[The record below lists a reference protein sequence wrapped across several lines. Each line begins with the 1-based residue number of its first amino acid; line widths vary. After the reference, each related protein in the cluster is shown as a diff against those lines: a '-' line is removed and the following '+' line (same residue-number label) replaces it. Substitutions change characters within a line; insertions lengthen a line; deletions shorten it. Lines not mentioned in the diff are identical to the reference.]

1 MKKDGSVSK
10 VYKSNNKQADTES
23 KSVYANAP
31 KTSGIMLASSFIVE
45 PKQDLKFKAIL
56 MGMNIDPDFVLSKQ
70 TLPKIMEL
78 KKQAANF
85 LSLSKHLKRKKEEMN

>member
-1 MKKDGSVSK
+1 M
-10 VYKSNNKQADTES
+10 
-23 KSVYANAP
+23 YANAP
-31 KTSGIMLASSFIVE
+31 KASGIMLASSFISE

-56 MGMNIDPDFVLSKQ
+56 TAMNIDPDFVLSKQ
-70 TLPKIMEL
+70 TLPKIHEL